1 MTPCEVGPALEKC
14 AGVTVRA
21 APCVLICEL
30 SRPESRAWSRG
41 AERGCFE
48 AVSGLLAPTKAGKE
62 VLEDRVTFRG
72 HLGIVLIL
80 QLRAG

>member
-1 MTPCEVGPALEKC
+1 MKGGGGPGHNRPLLSEIFTA
-14 AGVTVRA
+14 VTRQIA
-21 APCVLICEL
+21 SKSAFEA
-30 SRPESRAWSRG
+30 SWG

-62 VLEDRVTFRG
+62 VLEHRETFRG

-80 QLRAG
+80 QLHAG

>member
-1 MTPCEVGPALEKC
+1 MVKVPGKKDRLYM
-14 AGVTVRA
+14 RYSQ
-21 APCVLICEL
+21 LN
-30 SRPESRAWSRG
+30 SRQIAFKSAFEASWG

-62 VLEDRVTFRG
+62 VLEDRKTFRG

-80 QLRAG
+80 QLHAG

>member
-1 MTPCEVGPALEKC
+1 MLEEY
-14 AGVTVRA
+14 
-21 APCVLICEL
+21 IQYL
-30 SRPESRAWSRG
+30 STSL

-62 VLEDRVTFRG
+62 VLEHRETFRG

-80 QLRAG
+80 QLHAG

>member
-1 MTPCEVGPALEKC
+1 MVKVPGKTDLFLL
-14 AGVTVRA
+14 RYSQ
-21 APCVLICEL
+21 LN
-30 SRPESRAWSRG
+30 SRQIAFKSAFEASWG

-62 VLEDRVTFRG
+62 VLEHRETFRG

-80 QLRAG
+80 QLHAG